1 MRARETQNT
10 HSTIGT
16 VSWISQVLACISPK
30 WETME
35 EFRSL
40 YGPWSIY
47 LLRVYCSAKS
57 YYVPL
62 VNLCLCKRML
72 DQLQI
77 FEIFYQV
84 NSYYSQIF
92 AGRMILNHMVSC
104 EYLYHIFVEASSLGF
119 NRRKVLSSIVVD
131 VSFVWTCKTEKMKFS
146 QHDL

>member
-1 MRARETQNT
+1 MVHE
-10 HSTIGT
+10 
-16 VSWISQVLACISPK
+16 V
-30 WETME
+30 
-35 EFRSL
+35 
-40 YGPWSIY
+40 Y

-77 FEIFYQV
+77 LKFFTWLILTTLK
-84 NSYYSQIF
+84 YSQD
-92 AGRMILNHMVSC
+92 RMILNHMVSC
-104 EYLYHIFVEASSLGF
+104 EYFYHIFVEASSLGF